1 MATKAMDG
9 VLAVG
14 RALQRAGPY
23 VLIEVVLPGGTLI
36 ALLLLLYRRG
46 PAQVG
51 TDMKRIGA
59 ATLGTFWRTVD
70 RWRRAARLGQA
81 GGTRGGWARERD
93 GLEPLGFALD

>member
-46 PAQVG
+46 PAQVVA
-51 TDMKRIGA
+51 DVKRVGA
-59 ATLGTFWRTVD
+59 ASLRTLRATAG
-70 RWRRAARLGQA
+70 RWQAATRIRRVPGA
-81 GGTRGGWARERD
+81 RGGWARERD

>member
-51 TDMKRIGA
+51 ADMKRIGA
-59 ATLGTFWRTVD
+59 ATMATLRATVN
-70 RWRRAARLGQA
+70 RKRHAARIRKA
-81 GGTRGGWARERD
+81 AGTRGGWARERD